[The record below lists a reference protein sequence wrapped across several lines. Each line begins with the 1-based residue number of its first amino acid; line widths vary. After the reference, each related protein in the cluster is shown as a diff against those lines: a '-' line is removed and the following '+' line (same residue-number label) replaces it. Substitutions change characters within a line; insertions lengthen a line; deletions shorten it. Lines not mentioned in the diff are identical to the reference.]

1 MATNIESE
9 DPNQLADEY
18 VKEFVLDH
26 LDVSVKREMSQQ
38 QQQPPPPTG
47 GRQPPPIAALT
58 SVMSPP
64 PPPPHH
70 HLLTPPSQQP
80 EDYQDAATA
89 AATHSLAAMT
99 VTNHGHH
106 DHHNG
111 VLVVKQNMMY
121 PGTPPDTPP
130 HPGASPHHPPN
141 HYFQMD
147 SVPPPHPHIIQH
159 RPTVHEDIMWLQQS
173 VRMEPQPLDLRPNCG
188 SDHNGNIDGG
198 WLPPHHTTVIAGGK
212 RLHDYVHPQDVDAL
226 SPLGISRPV
235 SVGSVNASMSPV
247 MSNQPTT
254 RSGRHH
260 AVDAISDKELVHLT
274 VRDLNKR
281 LHGYP
286 RDVVV
291 RLKQKRRTLK
301 NRGYAQ
307 NCRTK
312 RVNQRAQLEL
322 SNRSL
327 HGEINRLKAE
337 LGRALQE
344 RDYYRQRWDSIRHGG
359 NREGSDGI
367 HSNPSSPEFM

>member
-1 MATNIESE
+1 MASIESE

-26 LDVSVKREMSQQ
+26 LDVSVKREMSQPPPAEGGSVR
-38 QQQPPPPTG
+38 QPPPP
-47 GRQPPPIAALT
+47 LT
-58 SVMSPP
+58 STSAVMSPPPP

-80 EDYQDAATA
+80 DDYNEA
-89 AATHSLAAMT
+89 AATVAVTHSLNAMT
-99 VTNHGHH
+99 VTHH
-106 DHHNG
+106 QDG
-111 VLVVKQNMMY
+111 ALLVVKQNMMY

-130 HPGASPHHPPN
+130 HPGASPHHPN
-141 HYFQMD
+141 HYFQME
-147 SVPPPHPHIIQH
+147 SAPPPPPPPHPHIIQH

-173 VRMEPQPLDLRPNCG
+173 AVRIEPQPLDLRPNCG
-188 SDHNGNIDGG
+188 SDHDNGG
-198 WLPPHHTTVIAGGK
+198 WMPPHHTTVIAGGK
-212 RLHDYVHPQDVDAL
+212 RLHDYVHPQDVGGL
-226 SPLGISRPV
+226 SPLGGMSSR
-235 SVGSVNASMSPV
+235 SSMSPV
-247 MSNQPTT
+247 MSQPST
-254 RSGRHH
+254 RSSRHH
-260 AVDAISDKELVHLT
+260 SGVDAISDKELVHLT

-312 RVNQRAQLEL
+312 RVNQRQQLEL
-322 SNRSL
+322 TNRAL
-327 HGEINRLKAE
+327 QAEMQRIKTE

-344 RDYYRQRWDSIRHGG
+344 RDYYRQRCDSMRHAAT
-359 NREGSDGI
+359 NNNCEGSDGI
-367 HSNPSSPEFM
+367 HSNPSSPEYML